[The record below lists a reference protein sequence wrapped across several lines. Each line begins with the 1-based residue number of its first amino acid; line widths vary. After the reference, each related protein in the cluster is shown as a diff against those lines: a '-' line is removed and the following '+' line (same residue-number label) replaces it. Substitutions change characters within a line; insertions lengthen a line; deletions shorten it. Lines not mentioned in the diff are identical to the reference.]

1 MSRWRIGL
9 LSGLLLAAMA
19 VLAQPEPSPDTS
31 AEAAA
36 QTQAA
41 DDDDAKQ
48 SPAED
53 SPDNTTSDDD
63 FKPTEEISEDFPV
76 SLPSDI

>member
-1 MSRWRIGL
+1 M
-9 LSGLLLAAMA
+9 LAAM
-19 VLAQPEPSPDTS
+19 VVQAQPEPSPDTS
-31 AEAAA
+31 AEAAG

-41 DDDDAKQ
+41 EDDGDAKQ
-48 SPAED
+48 APAENKPD
-53 SPDNTTSDDD
+53 SSTSDDD